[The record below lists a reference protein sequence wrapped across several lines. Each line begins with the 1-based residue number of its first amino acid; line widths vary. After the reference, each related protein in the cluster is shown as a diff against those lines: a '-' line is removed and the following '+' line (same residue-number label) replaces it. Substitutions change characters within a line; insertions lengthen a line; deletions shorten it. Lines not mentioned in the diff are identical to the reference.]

1 MRNWNIAALIFVLIL
16 LYLLVG
22 PQSQGK
28 APMVINSLSNAG
40 VQTVLALQGRIGH

>member
-22 PQSQGK
+22 PNSKGR
-28 APMVINSLSNAG
+28 APMVINALSNAG
-40 VQTVLALQGRIGH
+40 TNTILALQGRFAT